1 MVTQLTL
8 PVHLHDEASFANFY
22 PRRNE
27 KLIAFLKKQN
37 ESYIYFWGHEGVG
50 CTHLLQAVCQEFTE
64 QGLSTIYLP
73 LRELTSSSPQI
84 LENLETISLV
94 CVDDVHCIAGKKD
107 WEEAIF
113 NLFNRLQLSGNRLL
127 VTAKSVAS
135 QLNLQLPDLT
145 SRLLSG
151 LIFQV
156 QELEDEDKIAALQLR
171 AKWRG
176 LTLSK
181 ETGEFLLSRIPR
193 NFSIL
198 FNTLEKLDKA
208 SLAEQRKLTIPFIKS
223 VLEI

>member
-1 MVTQLTL
+1 VLVARISCRL
-8 PVHLHDEASFANFY
+8 PA
-22 PRRNE
+22 RN
-27 KLIAFLKKQN
+27 
-37 ESYIYFWGHEGVG
+37 
-50 CTHLLQAVCQEFTE
+50 LQHRDC
-64 QGLSTIYLP
+64 
-73 LRELTSSSPQI
+73 LRELTSSSSQI
-84 LENLETISLV
+84 LENFETISLV
-94 CVDDVHCIAGKKD
+94 CLDDIHCIAGKKD

-156 QELEDEDKIAALQLR
+156 QELEDEDKIAALQWR

-181 ETGEFLLSRIPR
+181 ETGEFLLNRIPR
-193 NFSIL
+193 NFSALI
-198 FNTLEKLDKA
+198 NTLEKLDNA